1 MPGNYNM
8 ACKERHDE
16 AYYEVFVC
24 VAGLFVNDRRTL
36 CYAGS
41 PLELV
46 LTVRTP
52 ACNGTELISYIG

>member
-1 MPGNYNM
+1 MMNLN
-8 ACKERHDE
+8 
-16 AYYEVFVC
+16 YEVFVC
-24 VAGLFVNDRRTL
+24 VAGLFVNYRRTL

-52 ACNGTELISYIG
+52 TYNGTD